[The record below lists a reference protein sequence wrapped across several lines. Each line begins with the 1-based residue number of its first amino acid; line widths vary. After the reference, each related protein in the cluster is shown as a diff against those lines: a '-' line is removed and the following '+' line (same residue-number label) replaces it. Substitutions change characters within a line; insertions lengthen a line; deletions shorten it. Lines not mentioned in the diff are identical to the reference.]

1 MTKTNTME
9 VIEGKRFDLMYKIY
23 QLKQLLGDDMF
34 DSETIK
40 MITDQISEVEKKLK
54 ALSDKK

>member
-40 MITDQISEVEKKLK
+40 MITDQISEVEKELK